1 MWLILATFLAAFLVS
16 VLAALSARY
25 IQKRPWPIPTLIM
38 ATGTMDLVF
47 SIAYARLVVPQ
58 FPGSTTIT
66 ADVRGPLWLVAITA
80 LIFPFAIYFASEKQL
95 RMERASSEL
104 LASERQVAQEQL
116 ASERQV
122 AQEQLASEKQVAQ
135 LTVSRLQD
143 QLRTAGLR
151 NDEQHRQL
159 AELKRLIISNVS
171 HELKTPLA
179 IALGYASMILDGT
192 FGEVAT
198 HLHEPISTVHLSTRR
213 MNAVVERMVNTWRE
227 PSLQPTDIA
236 TIGRQ
241 ALSDPDIWLNVRRDP
256 AEISLTSDIP
266 DHLFVIG
273 DTEMLRTALVQLL
286 NNAIKFG
293 STQVDLAMY
302 EEDGEIVSRVRD
314 NGIGISRKYQRDIF
328 EPLYQVRMD
337 TKRPFEGAG
346 MGLAVVAS
354 VARAHDGHAY
364 VISRLGNGAA
374 FFFVIPANRSG
385 VPPMDV
391 TPGAED

>member
-25 IQKRPWPIPTLIM
+25 IQKRPWPIPLLIL

-47 SIAYARLVVPQ
+47 SVAYARLVVPQ
-58 FPGSTTIT
+58 FPGGTDIT
-66 ADVRGPLWLVAITA
+66 ANVRGPLWLVAITA
-80 LIFPFAIYFASEKQL
+80 LIFPIAIYFASEKQL

-104 LASERQVAQEQL
+104 LASEKRVAQEL
-116 ASERQV
+116 
-122 AQEQLASEKQVAQ
+122 LASEKQVAQ
-135 LTVSRLQD
+135 LTVSRLQE
-143 QLRTAGLR
+143 QLRTADLR

-179 IALGYASMILDGT
+179 IALGYATMILDGT

-198 HLHEPISTVHLSTRR
+198 HLQEPITTVHLSTRR

-227 PSLQPTDIA
+227 PSLQSTDIA

-241 ALSDPDIWLNVRRDP
+241 ALSDPDIWLNVRRNPSDI
-256 AEISLTSDIP
+256 AITSDIP

-273 DTEMLRTALVQLL
+273 DTEMLRTAVVQLL

-293 STQVDLAMY
+293 ATQVDLAMY
-302 EEDGEIVSRVRD
+302 EEDGEIVTRVRD
-314 NGIGISRKYQRDIF
+314 NGIGISRKYHRDIF
-328 EPLYQVRMD
+328 EALYQVRMD

-354 VARAHDGHAY
+354 VAKAHDGHAY
-364 VISRLGNGAA
+364 VISRLGNGAS

-385 VPPMDV
+385 VPPTDV

>member
-1 MWLILATFLAAFLVS
+1 MISPPNILMWLILATFLAAFLVS
-16 VLAALSARY
+16 VFAALSVRY
-25 IQKRPWPIPTLIM
+25 VQKRPWPIPTLIM

-58 FPGSTTIT
+58 FPGGTFVT

-80 LIFPFAIYFASEKQL
+80 LVFPIAIYVASEKQL
-95 RMERASSEL
+95 RMEKETS
-104 LASERQVAQEQL
+104 EQL
-116 ASERQV
+116 ATERQL
-122 AQEQLASEKQVAQ
+122 AQDQLASEKQIAQ
-135 LTVSRLQD
+135 LTASRLQE
-143 QLRTAGLR
+143 QLRAADLR

-159 AELKRLIISNVS
+159 ADLKRLIISNVS

-179 IALGYASMILDGT
+179 IALGYATMILDGT

-266 DHLFVIG
+266 DHLFVVG
-273 DTEMLRTALVQLL
+273 DTEMLRTAVVQLL
-286 NNAIKFG
+286 NNAIKFRA
-293 STQVDLAMY
+293 SQVDLAMY
-302 EEDGEIVSRVRD
+302 EEDGEIVTRVRD

-364 VISRLGNGAA
+364 VVSRLGNGAS

-391 TPGAED
+391 TPGVED